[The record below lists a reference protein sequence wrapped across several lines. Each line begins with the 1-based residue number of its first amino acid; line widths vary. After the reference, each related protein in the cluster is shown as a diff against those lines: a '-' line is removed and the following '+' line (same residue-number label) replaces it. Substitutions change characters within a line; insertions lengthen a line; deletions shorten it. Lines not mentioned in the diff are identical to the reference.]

1 MTVTI
6 GAYSLCDGTLSG
18 GVAVSELRVAQRRI
32 ADIVPILAGISPQT
46 YDRVGRPCVYSFTV
60 KRTHSDADA
69 AEVFSIGL
77 EDALPASGVVSV
89 ITSGPSPATFNI
101 PNAKLQSHEL
111 IAQIGA
117 TTFHN
122 YSILGGPPPTET

>member
-1 MTVTI
+1 MTVSI
-6 GAYSLCDGTLSG
+6 GAYVLCDGTLEN

-46 YDRVGRPCVYSFTV
+46 YDRIGRPCVYSFTV
-60 KRTHSDADA
+60 KRTHTDADA

-77 EDALPASGVVSV
+77 EDA
-89 ITSGPSPATFNI
+89 IPATGDITITTSDPTPADFII

-111 IAQIGA
+111 AQQIGA

-122 YSILGGPPPTET
+122 YSIIGGPPPTET